1 LLELDAHLVARQLEH
16 FGDVVADLDRKS
28 LAEAA
33 LVAEA
38 VQVELE
44 RLRLEAQ
51 RFRRVLDR
59 CDIEVGL
66 AGDGTDGRELV
77 ARQLDDGYARI
88 GERLQAGI
96 GLGAGLAERDELG

>member
-1 LLELDAHLVARQLEH
+1 LLEHDVHLVVRQLER
-16 FGDVVADLDRKS
+16 FGDVVADLDRQG

-38 VQVELE
+38 VQVELQ

-51 RFRRVLDR
+51 GFRRVLDR
-59 CDIEVGL
+59 GDVQVGL
-66 AGDGTDGRELV
+66 AGDRTDGRELV

-96 GLGAGLAERDELG
+96 GLGAGPAERDELG